1 MYVKCVCHNVL
12 HLFENE
18 VNDAI
23 LKIRSSYRIEDR
35 HPVILD
41 VKYAINNDYMYAFIE
56 WDYEEEVSYD

>member
-1 MYVKCVCHNVL
+1 
-12 HLFENE
+12 

-56 WDYEEEVSYD
+56 WDYEEEVPYD